1 MIVLQ
6 SALSAVA
13 DRAGAG
19 ATPVINTAV
28 SLAGWVL
35 TTALIGAG
43 IASWDRPNPG
53 FPT

>member
-1 MIVLQ
+1 MIVPQ
-6 SALSAVA
+6 SALSAVT
-13 DRAGAG
+13 DRASAG

-43 IASWDRPNPG
+43 IASWDRPDPRI
-53 FPT
+53 PA